1 MNMKFYESHYE
12 EYIQSSNN
20 YNIHPEL
27 EPILKNLPDKISD
40 LGNLIVYGP
49 SGVGKYTQTLHMI
62 KKYSPSNLKY
72 DKKIKV
78 DTDKNSYVY
87 RISDIHYE
95 IDMALLGCNSKIIWH
110 EVFLQIVD
118 IISVKNEK
126 KGIILCKNFHMI
138 HTELLEIFY
147 SYIQQYNHPHSMIQ
161 IRFIISTE
169 HISFLPNNILQC
181 CKIIHIMRPSGEEY
195 INISQGSSEAINP
208 TTNFSQH
215 SLCKTSPVVGV
226 RRTQPG
232 TTTSILYP
240 CGGAE
245 AKLPLHKECSEK
257 LVVGGYEERKP
268 PDNDDSRSS
277 DKLLPEKFGNI
288 SQVAS
293 LPEKERNNLTFI
305 QRISKLKIDGEN
317 KIKIDNILSE
327 LNSEN
332 IINIKELKSFS
343 LFENEDD
350 IPDDIFNIICNNI
363 IQELTYP
370 NKIVFTN
377 FRDTIYDILIYNLDF
392 TECLWYILNHF
403 IKNGSLSSNKI
414 TNILKKT
421 HLFLKYYN
429 NNYRPIYHLE
439 SIFFYIIIQIHNYGV
454 FH

>member
-12 EYIQSSNN
+12 EYIQSLNN
-20 YNIHPEL
+20 CNIHTEL
-27 EPILKNLPDKISD
+27 EPIFKNLPDKISE
-40 LGNLIVYGP
+40 LGNLIIYGP

-78 DTDKNSYVY
+78 DTDKNSYIY

-118 IISVKNEK
+118 IISVKNDK

-147 SYIQQYNHPHSMIQ
+147 SYIQQYNHHHSTIQ

-169 HISFLPNNILQC
+169 HVSFLPNNILQC
-181 CKIIHIMRPSGEEY
+181 CKIISIMRPSREDY
-195 INISQGSSEAINP
+195 INIGNDSVIRPSLLGNCSSSPSVIMESKNTLRDGTKRSGVP
-208 TTNFSQH
+208 DPLSEGFVEPLENRRFSDQA
-215 SLCKTSPVVGV
+215 L
-226 RRTQPG
+226 
-232 TTTSILYP
+232 L
-240 CGGAE
+240 
-245 AKLPLHKECSEK
+245 AKQNLDSFSRIRKADSENNETK
-257 LVVGGYEERKP
+257 LRIE
-268 PDNDDSRSS
+268 
-277 DKLLPEKFGNI
+277 
-288 SQVAS
+288 
-293 LPEKERNNLTFI
+293 ERNNLTFT

-317 KIKIDNILSE
+317 KIKIDKILSE

-343 LFENEDD
+343 LFENDVD

-370 NKIVFTN
+370 NKIIFTN

-414 TNILKKT
+414 SNILKKT

-439 SIFFYIIIQIHNYGV
+439 SIFFYIIIQLHN
-454 FH
+454 F

>member
-27 EPILKNLPDKISD
+27 EPIFKNLPDKISD

-49 SGVGKYTQTLHMI
+49 TGVGKYSQTLQMI

-78 DTDKNSYVY
+78 DTDKNSYIY

-95 IDMALLGCNSKIIWH
+95 IDMALLGCISKIIWH

-118 IISVKNEK
+118 IISVKNDK

-161 IRFIISTE
+161 IRFILSTE
-169 HISFLPNNILQC
+169 HVSFLPNNILQC
-181 CKIIHIMRPSGEEY
+181 CKIISIMRPSSEDY
-195 INISQGSSEAINP
+195 INIG
-208 TTNFSQH
+208 FS
-215 SLCKTSPVVGV
+215 P
-226 RRTQPG
+226 
-232 TTTSILYP
+232 SI
-240 CGGAE
+240 G
-245 AKLPLHKECSEK
+245 
-257 LVVGGYEERKP
+257 
-268 PDNDDSRSS
+268 
-277 DKLLPEKFGNI
+277 PEK
-288 SQVAS
+288 
-293 LPEKERNNLTFI
+293 PEKERNNLTFI

-439 SIFFYIIIQIHNYGV
+439 SIFFYIIIQLHNYTAT
-454 FH
+454 